1 MLFGALRDKSG
12 KESNKKPCSVHY
24 SKYEKNG
31 NTVACKLPTVNDAN
45 TTSYKQ
51 EQKLITSMGSQVAS
65 AADSQE
71 HGVGH

>member
-1 MLFGALRDKSG
+1 MHFGALRDKISRES
-12 KESNKKPCSVHY
+12 KEKPCSVHY

-45 TTSYKQ
+45 TTSYKR

-65 AADSQE
+65 VADSQE
-71 HGVGH
+71 CGVGH